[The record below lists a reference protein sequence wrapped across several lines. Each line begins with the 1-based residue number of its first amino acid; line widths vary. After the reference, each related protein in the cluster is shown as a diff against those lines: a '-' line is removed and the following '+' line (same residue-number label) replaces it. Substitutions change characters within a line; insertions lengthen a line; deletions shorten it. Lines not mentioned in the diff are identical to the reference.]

1 MGMRTTQQ
9 QHADASSRYGM
20 PSALQMP
27 PVGMAPTLPPSR
39 PEATAPGSRP
49 GGGGNMRAQQAQQ
62 RHDLLQQ
69 LQDLLN
75 PHSDGGPA
83 PTPPAS
89 SGRTTPSDTGSAIGG
104 GKDVVAKSVATAVD
118 KPKPDAK
125 QGDDADKDLSK

>member
-1 MGMRTTQQ
+1 MGMRTTQQQ

-20 PSALQMP
+20 PSHQMP
-27 PVGMAPTLPPSR
+27 PGGMAPSLPPSH
-39 PEATAPGSRP
+39 PEGTAPGCRP

-75 PHSDGGPA
+75 PHGDVGAA

-89 SGRTTPSDTGSAIGG
+89 SGRTTPSDTGSAS
-104 GKDVVAKSVATAVD
+104 GKDKSTAAAD
-118 KPKPDAK
+118 KPKPEAK
-125 QGDDADKDLSK
+125 QQGDNAEKAQSK